1 MLLPLARAAV
11 LRMAHGA
18 RGSTIGQEWGCWASG
33 GPSGKGAL
41 RVRHAHE
48 KTCLCAPRA
57 ETGFFCF
64 LQAVL
69 LLQKPRERLYPT
81 EPLVLWGSG
90 VGRPWVGP
98 GQLLEGEGENGRRAI
113 GRARPFQDH
122 PSPQILTMQKHGAM
136 PKR

>member
-57 ETGFFCF
+57 ETGFFLF
-64 LQAVL
+64 FAGRVVAT
-69 LLQKPRERLYPT
+69 KAKGA
-81 EPLVLWGSG
+81 LV
-90 VGRPWVGP
+90 P
-98 GQLLEGEGENGRRAI
+98 
-113 GRARPFQDH
+113 D
-122 PSPQILTMQKHGAM
+122 
-136 PKR
+136 